1 MSSKRGKKARVFKK
15 NHQKTYW
22 FAEDHIILTISQH
35 SFSRLLQQL
44 VTDSVTPK
52 IDISEF
58 RLKLASR
65 TKNR

>member
-1 MSSKRGKKARVFKK
+1 MCIIKINSSKT
-15 NHQKTYW
+15 HW
-22 FAEDHIILTISQH
+22 FAEDHIILTISEH

-44 VTDSVTPK
+44 VTNSVPSK

-65 TKNR
+65 IKKR